1 MRLSAQ
7 LHRIA
12 LASTLAL
19 LHEAAFTSTAP
30 ISNPPPAPADRPAD
44 TAPPPGQGPGAQPCG
59 RVALSAVANRVGA
72 TIDTSLPTPA
82 PDPKSPCATLAD
94 LERTAA
100 RIGLDMKSVR
110 RAGTDPWPAPSIVH
124 WRVGHFSAVIDRAGS
139 RVLLDDPMLGGKV
152 WRDARWL
159 DCHAS
164 GYGLVPA
171 DRLDANWPSLSS
183 DQAACIRGGQRTY
196 PPTLYDDDDEECPT
210 DEEITSQPMDPEA
223 PNPGELTACPLPETC
238 PPGHGGDECDGLG
251 MPVWRVSE
259 PLINLWVKDV
269 PLYYTMSNGRIMPLV
284 LRYKQRG
291 SPLSTNVFGFG
302 NSWECSWLGYFDTA
316 ADSSVTLR
324 VPGGGKRRYD
334 GVLGGPVRGAGC
346 ELVAATVHGDGS
358 VSYTVSHRSLCAN
371 QYAQAFPGAQTN
383 TLHLLSQKADPH
395 GRVIRFVYSTND
407 TMILLSRVI
416 DYDGKVSELFYTNRQ
431 FPRFVTSVRDP
442 YGREARFQYDTNGNL
457 VRIVDVAGITNT
469 FRYSSDGFLDA
480 MMTPYGRTRFRTWSV
495 ETGLEDLPSSRSLG
509 ITLPNGERQA
519 YAYYERLDTEC
530 VPDYYPD
537 CPRLDDEVP
546 EPVAPGP
553 LNLRG
558 SFFWSSRQLA
568 LVTNDWPIFSPQ
580 DFRLARWR
588 HWNMK
593 IVGNGPRIG
602 TRLLLERAPSP
613 DGIAE
618 GHRRWY
624 TYFYDY
630 WTGNDTAWLSQQA
643 ERLPDGTIRY
653 VRWQRNEWGL
663 PFSIESTFSDGSALG
678 VRQTWLWY
686 DSTGCRLTEVYG
698 PESDTSQW
706 PMLTRSYAY
715 NFNGQITSA
724 VNALGETTS
733 ATYNP
738 LNHHLTSVTYP
749 FGLTIT
755 NRLDSIGFLTQRVW
769 IAASGA
775 PLATNACL
783 WSQGRVRETV
793 DARGLK
799 TTCFWDALGRLT
811 GRAYPDGTTISNWY
825 VKLDG
830 VPFTNGTGGLTL
842 LDRTRFK
849 DRLGYLTDFACDAL
863 RQPIAITNALGH
875 TTRFT
880 WCNCGTVESL
890 TDPMGHTT
898 SLEHDLDGRPV
909 AVHLP
914 GGSTLRIALDSLGRP
929 TNVTDT
935 VHSLAL
941 AYNHQGLHTTLA
953 TATSVIQRVEYD
965 GMDRPRLVDLPTGAQ
980 YEFAYDR
987 LGRLIRRTERRS
999 QGSESVGYAPGV
1011 PWPATYTNQTGTN
1024 VLLLAYDALGRITR
1038 QIQGTVDSGSLR
1050 AATTNSFTYNA
1061 AGDLLS
1067 ILDPLNRRTTWTYD
1081 SSGHTLKKVN
1091 AAGRVAW
1098 TNAYDAHHQLVAHW
1112 TPARSN
1118 LTTCT
1123 YDSLGRLTRVDFS
1136 APSTAD
1142 LAFAYDAAG
1151 RLTAATDGIGTTRFA
1166 WDPSG
1171 VLAGEDGPWANDNVF
1186 FGRDSTLALRTLAL
1200 EQPDAPYWLQT
1211 FAYDGDGRLARLVSP
1226 AGDFTYAY
1234 RGSQMLLASIA
1245 RLDGAAIAQDHDA
1258 LGRLLRTTLSNPQG
1272 DVLNRHHY
1280 DYNAAHQRTRQTFA
1294 EGNTIDYAY
1303 DALGQVISARG
1314 YEPNRT
1320 TRQHEQFTYRYD
1332 AAGNL
1337 VSRQNGAS
1345 TLTLSVNLLNQL
1357 ATASRGTATLVAGMT
1372 TPAATNVTVNGQ
1384 AAALYQDRTF
1394 ARPNLSLPTGP
1405 ATLTAVARDAL
1416 GRSATDTLTVT
1427 LPGSVA
1433 FAYDAN
1439 GNLIR
1444 DGRRLFTYDDHDQ
1457 LVALIVTNGINESTL
1472 SEFLYDAFGRKRILR
1487 EKTWQTNQWIQTDE
1501 TRYVYAGLLVLQ
1513 ERGADNQPRVTY
1525 TRGPDLSGDLD
1536 QAGGIGGLLAMTLH
1550 TPDDPRH
1557 YYYHAD
1563 GSGNVTALVDS
1574 RHNVVARY
1582 RYDPF
1587 GNLQGLAGPLA
1598 EANRIRFSSKEF
1610 HSPSGLSYFGFRFY
1624 DPNLQRWINQ
1634 DPVEEMVGLNLT
1646 RFADN
1651 APLKYIDPNGESPTV
1666 FLGGIGMII
1675 GGVVGGIS
1683 SHLRGDGF
1691 WQGAYVGAIS
1701 GGLIGLT
1708 GGLAAA
1714 GTMAAADALGA
1725 GAAIGAVAGGA
1736 VGSMVGD
1743 LVAQNIE
1750 SLSGDRVCLY
1760 WNRTPLSVVT
1770 CGSLSSVACRAF
1782 YSTHPNAAL
1791 WSGERGRQLAE
1802 RWAAANAGQT
1812 IGSTSGA
1819 RFVDALTPR
1828 YLPSFLWK
1836 NLYRPIWAKGSQVF
1850 VESFPDYARFRIFLP
1865 VPWRNSS
1872 ILCTEEISTLIRMN
1886 PINTPVVVPYF
1897 TAP

>member
-30 ISNPPPAPADRPAD
+30 ISNPPPAPAD

-124 WRVGHFSAVIDRAGS
+124 LRVGHFSAVIDRAGS

-519 YAYYERLDTEC
+519 YAYYERLDTDC

-1038 QIQGTVDSGSLR
+1038 QIQGTVDNGSFR

-1314 YEPNRT
+1314 HEPNRT

-1444 DGRRLFTYDDHDQ
+1444 DGRRLFTCDDHDQ

-1634 DPVEEMVGLNLT
+1634 DPVEENGGLNLT
-1646 RFADN
+1646 RFVQNSPLGLVDPYGLYIHYYPNVGFPWLPGPESYVYGDKWWEDWFIA
-1651 APLKYIDPNGESPTV
+1651 APYNTAQTMWNGFYWVGQATV
-1666 FLGGIGMII
+1666 STLGMISDI
-1675 GGVVGGIS
+1675 TAKCE
-1683 SHLRGDGF
+1683 R
-1691 WQGAYVGAIS
+1691 
-1701 GGLIGLT
+1701 
-1708 GGLAAA
+1708 
-1714 GTMAAADALGA
+1714 
-1725 GAAIGAVAGGA
+1725 AIGAEGLTEALPLIGAEVRMLKCTKALRTPKCPPTSNAYRRGTFSDEAKKWQGNYVKGQYWAADNPLTTPDYAKKYGLPAANSGAPDWVAGGRI
-1736 VGSMVGD
+1736 VGPYKTQPS
-1743 LVAQNIE
+1743 
-1750 SLSGDRVCLY
+1750 
-1760 WNRTPLSVVT
+1760 
-1770 CGSLSSVACRAF
+1770 
-1782 YSTHPNAAL
+1782 AA
-1791 WSGERGRQLAE
+1791 SRDMPGNTGGGTE
-1802 RWAAANAGQT
+1802 
-1812 IGSTSGA
+1812 I
-1819 RFVDALTPR
+1819 
-1828 YLPSFLWK
+1828 
-1836 NLYRPIWAKGSQVF
+1836 F
-1850 VESFPDYARFRIFLP
+1850 VEDPASVMLDWFYMPD
-1865 VPWRNSS
+1865 
-1872 ILCTEEISTLIRMN
+1872 
-1886 PINTPVVVPYF
+1886 
-1897 TAP
+1897 

>member
-1 MRLSAQ
+1 MRLTPQ
-7 LHRIA
+7 LRRIA
-12 LASTLAL
+12 LATALAL
-19 LHEAAFTSTAP
+19 LHEAAFTSAAP
-30 ISNPPPAPADRPAD
+30 ISNPPTALSDRPAD
-44 TAPPPGQGPGAQPCG
+44 AAAPPGQGPDAQLCG
-59 RVALSAVANRVGA
+59 RVALSALANRVGA
-72 TIDTSLPTPA
+72 TIETSLPRPA
-82 PDPKSPCATLAD
+82 PDLESPCATLAD

-110 RAGTDPWPAPSIVH
+110 RAGTDPWPAPAIVH
-124 WRVGHFSAVIDRAGS
+124 WRVGHFCAVIDRAGS

-171 DRLDANWPSLSS
+171 NRLDSNWTSLSP
-183 DQAACIRGGQRTY
+183 QEAACIQGGQRVY

-238 PPGHGGDECDGLG
+238 PPGHGEEECDGLG

-302 NSWECSWLGYFDTA
+302 NSWECSWLSYFDTA
-316 ADSSVTLR
+316 VDSSVTLR

-371 QYAQAFPGAQTN
+371 QYAQAFPGTETN
-383 TLHLLSQKADPH
+383 TLHLLSEKADPH
-395 GRVIRFVYSTND
+395 GRVIRFVYSTNA

-457 VRIVDVAGITNT
+457 VRIVDVAGITNA
-469 FRYSSDGFLDA
+469 FRYSSDGFLDS
-480 MMTPYGRTRFRTWSV
+480 MMTPYGMTRFRTWSV
-495 ETGLEDLPSSRSLG
+495 ETGLEDLPSSRALG

-519 YAYYERLDTEC
+519 YAYYERLGTEC

-558 SFFWSSRQLA
+558 SFFWNSRQLA
-568 LVTNDWPIFSPQ
+568 LVTNDWPKFSPQ

-588 HWNMK
+588 HWDMK

-630 WTGNDTAWLSQQA
+630 WTGNDTAWPSQQA
-643 ERLPDGTIRY
+643 ERLPDGTVRY

-686 DSTGCRLTEVYG
+686 DSTGCRLAEVYG

-706 PMLTRSYAY
+706 PTLTRSYAY
-715 NFNGQITSA
+715 NLNGQITSA

-738 LNHHLTSVTYP
+738 LIHHLTSVTYP

-775 PLATNACL
+775 PLATNACQ
-783 WSQGRVRETV
+783 WSQGRVRETI

-849 DRLGYLTDFACDAL
+849 DRLGNTTDFACDAL

-880 WCNCGTVESL
+880 WCNCGTVESM
-890 TDPMGHTT
+890 TDPMDHTT

-914 GGSTLRIALDSLGRP
+914 GGSMLRIALDSLGRP

-935 VHSLAL
+935 VHSLDL

-953 TATSVIQRVEYD
+953 TTTSVIQRVEYD

-980 YEFAYDR
+980 YEFAYDQ
-987 LGRLIRRTERRS
+987 LGRLLRRTERHS
-999 QGSESVGYAPGV
+999 QGSESVGYAPGI

-1038 QIQGTVDSGSLR
+1038 QIQGTVDSGSFR
-1050 AATTNSFTYNA
+1050 GAATNSFTYSA

-1067 ILDPLNRRTTWTYD
+1067 ILDALNRRTTWTYD
-1081 SSGHTLKKVN
+1081 SYGHTLKKVN
-1091 AAGRVAW
+1091 AAGRVVW
-1098 TNAYDAHHQLVAHW
+1098 TNAYDAHNQLVAHW

-1118 LTTCT
+1118 LTSCA
-1123 YDSLGRLTRVDFS
+1123 YDSLGRLTGVDFS
-1136 APSTAD
+1136 APGTAD

-1151 RLTAATDGIGTTRFA
+1151 RLTAVTDGIGTTRFA

-1211 FAYDGDGRLARLVSP
+1211 FAYDGDGRLARLASP

-1234 RGSQMLLASIA
+1234 RASQMLLAGIA

-1357 ATASRGTATLVAGMT
+1357 ATASRGTATLVTGMT

-1384 AAALYQDRTF
+1384 TAALYQDRTF

-1405 ATLTAVARDAL
+1405 ATLTAVAQDAL
-1416 GRSATDTLTVT
+1416 GRSATDTLAVS

-1439 GNLIR
+1439 GNLVR

-1457 LVALIVTNGINESTL
+1457 LVAVIVTNGVNESTL

-1501 TRYVYAGLLVLQ
+1501 TRYVCAGLLVLQ

-1550 TPDDPRH
+1550 TPDDARH

-1563 GSGNVTALVDS
+1563 GSGNVTALIDS

-1610 HSPSGLSYFGFRFY
+1610 HPPSGLSYFGFRFY

-1634 DPVEEMVGLNLT
+1634 DPLEENGGFNLT
-1646 RFADN
+1646 RFVQNSPLGLVDPYGLYIHHYPKAGFPWLPGPESYVYGDKWWEDWFIAAPYNTAQTIWNGFYWVGTSVSAAADSLSSLIE
-1651 APLKYIDPNGESPTV
+1651 AVEAKLGVPGITEALPLGLAKPT
-1666 FLGGIGMII
+1666 LLKG
-1675 GGVVGGIS
+1675 
-1683 SHLRGDGF
+1683 LRGVRCSGRT
-1691 WQGAYVGAIS
+1691 QVVRYVGAGEAAVAKKSGCIPNVDRAGNPKYVFVTPDKPVETARWAEKKYAIGRNNPSGPTAGPTHGVIGDATEIQFTS
-1701 GGLIGLT
+1701 GGNVEGGT
-1708 GGLAAA
+1708 GAELVT
-1714 GTMAAADALGA
+1714 TMP
-1725 GAAIGAVAGGA
+1725 IPV
-1736 VGSMVGD
+1736 
-1743 LVAQNIE
+1743 I
-1750 SLSGDRVCLY
+1750 RVY
-1760 WNRTPLSVVT
+1760 PL
-1770 CGSLSSVACRAF
+1770 
-1782 YSTHPNAAL
+1782 
-1791 WSGERGRQLAE
+1791 
-1802 RWAAANAGQT
+1802 
-1812 IGSTSGA
+1812 
-1819 RFVDALTPR
+1819 
-1828 YLPSFLWK
+1828 K
-1836 NLYRPIWAKGSQVF
+1836 
-1850 VESFPDYARFRIFLP
+1850 
-1865 VPWRNSS
+1865 
-1872 ILCTEEISTLIRMN
+1872 
-1886 PINTPVVVPYF
+1886 
-1897 TAP
+1897 

>member
-1634 DPVEEMVGLNLT
+1634 DPVEENGGLNLT
-1646 RFADN
+1646 RFVQNSPLGLVDPYGLYIHYYPNVGFPWLPGPESYVYGDKWWEDWFIA
-1651 APLKYIDPNGESPTV
+1651 APYNTAQTMWNGFYWVGQATV
-1666 FLGGIGMII
+1666 STLGMISDI
-1675 GGVVGGIS
+1675 TAKCE
-1683 SHLRGDGF
+1683 R
-1691 WQGAYVGAIS
+1691 
-1701 GGLIGLT
+1701 
-1708 GGLAAA
+1708 
-1714 GTMAAADALGA
+1714 
-1725 GAAIGAVAGGA
+1725 AIGAEGLTEALPLIGAEVRMLKCTKALRTPKCPPTSNAYRRGTFSDEAKKWQGNYVKGQYWAADNPLTTPDYAKKYGLPAANSGAPDWVAGGRI
-1736 VGSMVGD
+1736 VGPYKTQPS
-1743 LVAQNIE
+1743 
-1750 SLSGDRVCLY
+1750 
-1760 WNRTPLSVVT
+1760 
-1770 CGSLSSVACRAF
+1770 
-1782 YSTHPNAAL
+1782 AA
-1791 WSGERGRQLAE
+1791 SRDMPGNTGGGTE
-1802 RWAAANAGQT
+1802 
-1812 IGSTSGA
+1812 I
-1819 RFVDALTPR
+1819 
-1828 YLPSFLWK
+1828 
-1836 NLYRPIWAKGSQVF
+1836 F
-1850 VESFPDYARFRIFLP
+1850 VEDPASVMLDWFYMPD
-1865 VPWRNSS
+1865 
-1872 ILCTEEISTLIRMN
+1872 
-1886 PINTPVVVPYF
+1886 
-1897 TAP
+1897 